1 MVLCSNAWL
10 IFDFEE
16 RFTVTKLR
24 LWNYA
29 SDEAVRKILVSAGK
43 DLDSLLEAQVFH
55 DISNVDAPKPPA
67 DLSMRGKVPS
77 SPHPVTEMTLDVPL
91 TGRFLKIEILQ
102 NYGAQGVGFYRAA
115 FDGYKSPFTDYMPF
129 PGKSCGGYELEDLNG
144 NFTLP
149 ELFCRAL
156 CSSRMDCAAFEVVY
170 SGEHAGRCIF
180 HSNIWIPTK
189 ALDDDRDCYVKDN
202 QVVYCR
208 KGLPFQDVCCSSEC
222 GVCGGDK
229 CSWRPGG
236 RERCCAGAIRAMRD
250 LCANDTDVACRI
262 PRPRRAG
269 TPTLRLTFERNNT
282 AGNESD
288 IIPKGLEVSK
298 FQASALSRAGGTA
311 ADLTGV
317 NTGIE
322 IKGYQDWFPRT
333 STYMCWIKPTFQRDQ
348 TWYFVFRSS
357 GYAMHDPEDGSWAVE
372 FHCKNDIDKCRLM
385 LWTRQPA
392 GLGAVT
398 TEYKA
403 KSRWEK
409 WTHIAVVLRVGGAF
423 PQLYLNGQPE
433 EVEDGTTPWSELE
446 DIVYAKNQYL
456 ILGKATE
463 AEQFDGYIDHFE
475 VYEEILSPEFIR
487 KHYSFVEAVSG
498 TGDGETTQQ
507 VCLPP
512 IDTTG
517 YVILEGS
524 ASRASFQVDAKCD
537 DANGFGG
544 RAKVVACSSS
554 TKRYVLSGCLRKEQC
569 PLRMC

>member
-1 MVLCSNAWL
+1 MRPDDSFYISKACETNDNVVLCSNAWL

-55 DISNVDAPKPPA
+55 DISNVDAPKPA

-77 SPHPVTEMTLDVPL
+77 SPHPVTEMMLDVPL

-262 PRPRRAG
+262 PRPRRA
-269 TPTLRLTFERNNT
+269 
-282 AGNESD
+282 
-288 IIPKGLEVSK
+288 
-298 FQASALSRAGGTA
+298 
-311 ADLTGV
+311 
-317 NTGIE
+317 
-322 IKGYQDWFPRT
+322 
-333 STYMCWIKPTFQRDQ
+333 
-348 TWYFVFRSS
+348 
-357 GYAMHDPEDGSWAVE
+357 
-372 FHCKNDIDKCRLM
+372 
-385 LWTRQPA
+385 
-392 GLGAVT
+392 
-398 TEYKA
+398 
-403 KSRWEK
+403 
-409 WTHIAVVLRVGGAF
+409 
-423 PQLYLNGQPE
+423 
-433 EVEDGTTPWSELE
+433 
-446 DIVYAKNQYL
+446 
-456 ILGKATE
+456 
-463 AEQFDGYIDHFE
+463 
-475 VYEEILSPEFIR
+475 
-487 KHYSFVEAVSG
+487 
-498 TGDGETTQQ
+498 
-507 VCLPP
+507 
-512 IDTTG
+512 
-517 YVILEGS
+517 
-524 ASRASFQVDAKCD
+524 
-537 DANGFGG
+537 
-544 RAKVVACSSS
+544 
-554 TKRYVLSGCLRKEQC
+554 
-569 PLRMC
+569 